1 VNVNTA
7 LLAFSLIAIFGFLSE
22 ALFRRTNIPDVL
34 FLIILGFLI
43 GPNGFGYTS
52 PEDLA
57 SVAPIFTTFTL
68 LILIFDGAFNIN
80 LSSLIREFSSSLIP
94 TIYNFVISTIVVGG
108 IFYYIHSIHYTTQF
122 DGTTMMASMIIGFSL
137 AGVSSSFVIPILSQI
152 RVGGKLFSRLALES
166 ALTDVFCIVATLSVI
181 EVYTT
186 GIFGVQKTLG
196 YLIELFAIAGFIGV
210 LGGIIWIVIRVFEE
224 QNYIITIAYLLL
236 VYLATE
242 YFGGNGPIA
251 ALFLGLILNNSKQLS
266 SIKEGILSR
275 SVAEKQKAIQGDLG
289 VEVTSATEK
298 RYYNLISF
306 FLKALFF
313 IYVGILLDIT
323 DQTAL
328 VVGSI
333 LSVLIMITRMGSMP
347 LTKGMPKDQ
356 RQLVNAVFA
365 RGLAAAV
372 LIQAVIQAGMP
383 GAEYMARVVYVVIIG
398 TIVLSSLRVF
408 ILRMN
413 LAKTKG

>member
-1 VNVNTA
+1 MNVNTA

-57 SVAPIFTTFTL
+57 SVAPVCTTFTL

-80 LSSLIREFSSSLIP
+80 LSSLIREFSSSLIL

-108 IFYYIHSIHYTTQF
+108 IFYYIHQYHL
-122 DGTTMMASMIIGFSL
+122 DGTTMMAAMIIGFSL

-186 GIFGVQKTLG
+186 GIFGVQKTLT

-224 QNYIITIAYLLL
+224 QNYIITIAYLIL

-289 VEVTSATEK
+289 IEVTSATEK

-333 LSVLIMITRMGSMP
+333 LSVLIMITRIGSMP
-347 LTKGMPKDQ
+347 LTKGMQKDQ
-356 RQLVNAVFA
+356 RKLVNAVFA

-398 TIVLSSLRVF
+398 TIVLSSMRVY

-413 LAKTKG
+413 LAKPKG

>member
-1 VNVNTA
+1 MNVNTA

-34 FLIILGFLI
+34 FLIILGFII

-57 SVAPIFTTFTL
+57 SVAPVCTTFTL

-80 LSSLIREFSSSLIP
+80 LSSLIREFSSSLIL

-108 IFYYIHSIHYTTQF
+108 IFYYIHQYHL
-122 DGTTMMASMIIGFSL
+122 DGTTMMAAMVIGFSL

-186 GIFGVQKTLG
+186 GIFGVQKTLT

-224 QNYIITIAYLLL
+224 QNYIITLAYLIL

-289 VEVTSATEK
+289 IEVTSASEK

-347 LTKGMPKDQ
+347 LTKGMQKDQ
-356 RQLVNAVFA
+356 RQHVNAVFA
-365 RGLAAAV
+365 RGLAAAD
-372 LIQAVIQAGMP
+372 LIQAVIHAGMP

-398 TIVLSSLRVF
+398 TIILSSMRVY

-413 LAKTKG
+413 LAKPKG

>member
-1 VNVNTA
+1 MNVNIA
-7 LLAFSLIAIFGFLSE
+7 LLSISLIAIFGFISE
-22 ALFRRTNIPDVL
+22 SLFRRTNIPDVI
-34 FLIILGFLI
+34 FLIIIGFLI
-43 GPNGFGYTS
+43 GPNGYGFTS

-57 SVAPIFTTFTL
+57 SFAPIVTTFTL

-80 LSSLIREFSSSLIP
+80 LSSLIREFSSSLVL
-94 TIYNFVISTIVVGG
+94 TIYNFVLSTIVVGG
-108 IFYYIHSIHYTTQF
+108 IFFYIQEFHLG
-122 DGTTMMASMIIGFSL
+122 GTTMMAAMIIGFSL
-137 AGVSSSFVIPILSQI
+137 AGVSSSFVIPILNQI

-186 GIFGVQKTLG
+186 GIFGIQKTLT
-196 YLIELFAIAGFIGV
+196 YLITLFAIAGFIGA

-224 QNYIITIAYLLL
+224 QNYIITIAYLILI
-236 VYLATE
+236 YLATE

-251 ALFLGLILNNSKQLS
+251 ALFFGLILNNSKQLS

-275 SVAEKQKAIQGDLG
+275 SVEEKQKAVQGELG
-289 VEVTSATEK
+289 VAVTSANEEK
-298 RYYNLISF
+298 FYHLISF
-306 FLKALFF
+306 FLKAFFF

-328 VVGSI
+328 LVGSI
-333 LSVLIMITRMGSMP
+333 LSVLIMVIRMASMP
-347 LTKGMPKDQ
+347 LTKGMPGAQ
-356 RQLVNAVFA
+356 RKLVNAVFA

-383 GAEYMARVVYVVIIG
+383 QAEYLARVVYVVIIG
-398 TIVLSSLRVF
+398 TIMLSSFRVF
-408 ILRMN
+408 ILRLSLSKKN
-413 LAKTKG
+413 K

>member
-1 VNVNTA
+1 MNVNSA
-7 LLAFSLIAIFGFLSE
+7 LLAISLIAILGFVSE
-22 ALFRRTNIPDVL
+22 ILFRRTNIPDVL
-34 FLIILGFLI
+34 FLIIFGFLI
-43 GPNGFGYTS
+43 GSNGFGFTS
-52 PEDLA
+52 PAELA
-57 SVAPIFTTFTL
+57 DIAPVFTTFTL

-80 LSSLIREFSSSLIP
+80 LSSLIREFSSSLLL
-94 TIYNFVISTIVVGG
+94 TVYNFVISTVVVGG
-108 IFYYIHSIHYTTQF
+108 VFYYIHRFHL
-122 DGTTMMASMIIGFSL
+122 DGTTLMASMVIGFSL

-186 GIFGVQKTLG
+186 GIFGIQKTLT

-224 QNYIITIAYLLL
+224 HNYIITIAYLIL

-275 SVAEKQKAIQGDLG
+275 SVVEKQKAIQGDLG
-289 VEVTSATEK
+289 VEVTSANEK
-298 RYYNLISF
+298 RYYNLTSF
-306 FLKALFF
+306 FLKSLFF

-323 DQTAL
+323 DQRAL
-328 VVGSI
+328 VIGGI
-333 LSVLIMITRMGSMP
+333 LSVLIMVTRLGSMP
-347 LTKGMPKDQ
+347 LTKGMTKAQ
-356 RQLVNAVFA
+356 RELVNAVFA

-372 LIQAVIQAGMP
+372 LIQAVIQAGIP
-383 GAEYMARVVYVVIIG
+383 NAEYMARVVYVVIIG
-398 TIVLSSLRVF
+398 TIILSSLRVY

-413 LAKTKG
+413 LSKTKGR

>member
-1 VNVNTA
+1 MNVNTA

-34 FLIILGFLI
+34 FLIILGFII

-57 SVAPIFTTFTL
+57 SVAPVCTTFTL

-80 LSSLIREFSSSLIP
+80 LSSLIREFSSSLIL

-108 IFYYIHSIHYTTQF
+108 IFYYIHQYHL
-122 DGTTMMASMIIGFSL
+122 DGTTMMAAMVIGFSL

-186 GIFGVQKTLG
+186 GIFGVQKTLT

-224 QNYIITIAYLLL
+224 QNYIITIAYLIL

-289 VEVTSATEK
+289 IEVTSASEK

-347 LTKGMPKDQ
+347 LTKGMQKDQ
-356 RQLVNAVFA
+356 RQLVNAGFA

-398 TIVLSSLRVF
+398 TIILSSMRVY

-413 LAKTKG
+413 LAKPKG

>member
-1 VNVNTA
+1 MNVNTV

-34 FLIILGFLI
+34 FLIILGFII

-57 SVAPIFTTFTL
+57 SVAPVCTTFTL

-80 LSSLIREFSSSLIP
+80 LSSLIREFSSSLIL

-108 IFYYIHSIHYTTQF
+108 IFYYIHQYHL
-122 DGTTMMASMIIGFSL
+122 DGTTMMAAMVIGFSL

-186 GIFGVQKTLG
+186 GIFGVQKTLT

-224 QNYIITIAYLLL
+224 QNYIITLAYLIL

-289 VEVTSATEK
+289 VEVTSANEK

-347 LTKGMPKDQ
+347 LTKGMQKDQ

-398 TIVLSSLRVF
+398 TIILSSMRVY

-413 LAKTKG
+413 LAKPKG